1 MPDIYL
7 PNIIKLELTNFSLYC
22 EQSVVMDFSKP
33 VSCLMGANGIG
44 KSTLLNCV
52 NFAITGRINP
62 TNKKLKSIDT
72 LDRGNNY
79 YLQYFDGRI
88 SEVDKDYASTR
99 IVFMLG
105 NKRIE
110 VVRNFFPDNSILEYK
125 LDNETQDP
133 RNYED
138 DVVRLAN
145 LNNYA
150 QFVFL
155 QLKVLT
161 FDESRDCLFWNP
173 SILTP
178 TIFLC
183 LGESVDNAER
193 ADELAREIQKVNS
206 RIRNVQWEISKQSA
220 RLTTLIEE
228 KSKTEEARPHYASE
242 DEASAQN
249 EYEEIIKELEEGES
263 YHQGYTKERQQIY
276 ARITELTVEKVRL
289 RKEYEEHYAELY
301 AGNGHLYRNPIIMA
315 LTSDG
320 CPICHTAHQ
329 KLPEHIEQALN
340 QNVCPLC
347 GEHIPETASE
357 QTEIIAKLA
366 KIDNNLSKIEHEL
379 EELILRQQ
387 TVEEQL
393 DNLKKKI
400 EEFFRFITSIFER
413 TPPELI
419 TWKFKVIMPVGD
431 WDFSQKIILNFHR
444 MNEVFTSECA
454 FIIVDSNL
462 YLIEPYE
469 ADYSGRDHICY
480 QYNAPQNESL
490 TIKDKQFQLSE
501 YYDSAIT
508 SIFAQPTYKE
518 LDEAMDY
525 YNTRYVRDSS
535 CAVLSQIWTDEAKR
549 EFVQKPEHFMRDS
562 LWQCLQNILRNHT
575 VKREQI
581 VDATHPVDIKVT
593 WPAINNVAL
602 IEVKWLGDSGQT
614 QYRDAR
620 ANEGA
625 KQLIDY
631 LASSVQE
638 EPDKHFV
645 GYLTV
650 FDGRRGKTSNQ
661 YERQEINYRSEYSS
675 HPSMNY
681 RRFYMAE
688 CV

>member
-1 MPDIYL
+1 MPKSPNPDIINKIYFR
-7 PNIIKLELTNFSLYC
+7 NIYSCQRKIYWYKVKVMETINAVWEHSYGEDCIPNFSANM
-22 EQSVVMDFSKP
+22 EQPRHRWYEFKEGFSLTLVERAIRETKKD
-33 VSCLMGANGIG
+33 N
-44 KSTLLNCV
+44 KSTSFTVLDPFSGSGTSPLTALQSRCNAIGYEV
-52 NFAITGRINP
+52 NPFMSFVGKTKCQQR
-62 TNKKLKSIDT
+62 TKSIHD
-72 LDRGNNY
+72 
-79 YLQYFDGRI
+79 
-88 SEVDKDYASTR
+88 
-99 IVFMLG
+99 
-105 NKRIE
+105 
-110 VVRNFFPDNSILEYK
+110 
-125 LDNETQDP
+125 
-133 RNYED
+133 
-138 DVVRLAN
+138 
-145 LNNYA
+145 
-150 QFVFL
+150 
-155 QLKVLT
+155 
-161 FDESRDCLFWNP
+161 
-173 SILTP
+173 
-178 TIFLC
+178 
-183 LGESVDNAER
+183 
-193 ADELAREIQKVNS
+193 
-206 RIRNVQWEISKQSA
+206 
-220 RLTTLIEE
+220 
-228 KSKTEEARPHYASE
+228 
-242 DEASAQN
+242 
-249 EYEEIIKELEEGES
+249 
-263 YHQGYTKERQQIY
+263 YTKELN
-276 ARITELTVEKVRL
+276 RILVQRPFRL
-289 RKEYEEHYAELY
+289 KSPLEGVSTFTGSGENGKWLFNLDVLRAYEALYQHISLSEYKDFFL
-301 AGNGHLYRNPIIMA
+301 LA
-315 LTSDG
+315 LITSAMQCCNAKKDG
-320 CPICHTAHQ
+320 KCLRYL
-329 KLPEHIEQALN
+329 KNWKALN
-340 QNVCPLC
+340 YTGANLRDTFKANALQMISDLERSPLLE
-347 GEHIPETASE
+347 GTRDITQGDTRKLLQASE
-357 QTEIIAKLA
+357 HDSADLIIFSPPYLNSFDYSD
-366 KIDNNLSKIEHEL
+366 IY
-379 EELILRQQ
+379 R
-387 TVEEQL
+387 
-393 DNLKKKI
+393 
-400 EEFFRFITSIFER
+400 
-413 TPPELI
+413 PELFLG
-419 TWKFKVIMPVGD
+419 KFVK
-431 WDFSQKIILNFHR
+431 
-444 MNEVFTSECA
+444 
-454 FIIVDSNL
+454 DSNL

>member
-44 KSTLLNCV
+44 KSTLLN
-52 NFAITGRINP
+52 
-62 TNKKLKSIDT
+62 
-72 LDRGNNY
+72 
-79 YLQYFDGRI
+79 
-88 SEVDKDYASTR
+88 
-99 IVFMLG
+99 
-105 NKRIE
+105 
-110 VVRNFFPDNSILEYK
+110 
-125 LDNETQDP
+125 
-133 RNYED
+133 
-138 DVVRLAN
+138 DVVRLAY
-145 LNNYA
+145 LNNCA

-249 EYEEIIKELEEGES
+249 EYEEIGES

-366 KIDNNLSKIEHEL
+366 KIDNNLSKIEHKL

-400 EEFFRFITSIFER
+400 EELKKRKEDIEKKCYSFLLDDATDDSWSSRIKALQDSISAVEREKFKHIEDRDQLKMEYDNLCVSLEKIYRRVQVDFLPIFKKFAIEFTGLDLDMTLVSVTDDGRKMFKFILQIDDTNRDNEFELSESQRFFIDIALRMAIVTFVCSKTTASTSMLIDTPEGSLDIAYETNAGSMFYEYIAANQKMIITANLNSSGLIQTLAGKTKFEKF
-413 TPPELI
+413 ELI
-419 TWKFKVIMPVGD
+419 SMLKW
-431 WDFSQKIILNFHR
+431 
-444 MNEVFTSECA
+444 
-454 FIIVDSNL
+454 
-462 YLIEPYE
+462 
-469 ADYSGRDHICY
+469 
-480 QYNAPQNESL
+480 
-490 TIKDKQFQLSE
+490 
-501 YYDSAIT
+501 
-508 SIFAQPTYKE
+508 
-518 LDEAMDY
+518 
-525 YNTRYVRDSS
+525 
-535 CAVLSQIWTDEAKR
+535 AK
-549 EFVQKPEHFMRDS
+549 
-562 LWQCLQNILRNHT
+562 L
-575 VKREQI
+575 
-581 VDATHPVDIKVT
+581 
-593 WPAINNVAL
+593 
-602 IEVKWLGDSGQT
+602 
-614 QYRDAR
+614 
-620 ANEGA
+620 
-625 KQLIDY
+625 
-631 LASSVQE
+631 SSVQNT
-638 EPDKHFV
+638 HFE
-645 GYLTV
+645 L
-650 FDGRRGKTSNQ
+650 F
-661 YERQEINYRSEYSS
+661 ERSISTIESKLEG
-675 HPSMNY
+675 
-681 RRFYMAE
+681 
-688 CV
+688 

>member
-263 YHQGYTKERQQIY
+263 YHQGHTKERQQIY

-301 AGNGHLYRNPIIMA
+301 AGNGHFYRNPIIMA

-400 EEFFRFITSIFER
+400 EELKKRKEDIEKKCYSFLLDDATDDSWSSRIKALQDSISAVEREKFKHIEDRDQLKMEYDNLCVSLEKIYRRVQVDFLPIFKKFAKEFTGLDLDMTLVSVTDDGRKMFKFILQIDDTNRDNEFELSESQRFFIDIALRMAIVTFVCSKTTASTSMLIDTPEDSLDIAYETNAGSMFYEYIAANQKMIITANLNSSGLIQTLAGKTKFEKF
-413 TPPELI
+413 ELI
-419 TWKFKVIMPVGD
+419 SMLKW
-431 WDFSQKIILNFHR
+431 
-444 MNEVFTSECA
+444 
-454 FIIVDSNL
+454 
-462 YLIEPYE
+462 
-469 ADYSGRDHICY
+469 
-480 QYNAPQNESL
+480 
-490 TIKDKQFQLSE
+490 
-501 YYDSAIT
+501 
-508 SIFAQPTYKE
+508 
-518 LDEAMDY
+518 
-525 YNTRYVRDSS
+525 
-535 CAVLSQIWTDEAKR
+535 AK
-549 EFVQKPEHFMRDS
+549 
-562 LWQCLQNILRNHT
+562 L
-575 VKREQI
+575 
-581 VDATHPVDIKVT
+581 
-593 WPAINNVAL
+593 
-602 IEVKWLGDSGQT
+602 
-614 QYRDAR
+614 
-620 ANEGA
+620 
-625 KQLIDY
+625 
-631 LASSVQE
+631 SSVQNT
-638 EPDKHFV
+638 HFE
-645 GYLTV
+645 L
-650 FDGRRGKTSNQ
+650 F
-661 YERQEINYRSEYSS
+661 ERSISTIESKLEG
-675 HPSMNY
+675 
-681 RRFYMAE
+681 
-688 CV
+688 